1 VRKPTRRKILERN
14 EELGR
19 GGKGTEIKTI

>member
-1 VRKPTRRKILERN
+1 VRKPIRRKILERN

>member
-1 VRKPTRRKILERN
+1 VRKPTRKILERN